1 MYRVWENEEMQRTK
15 TITIPPIP
23 QKTQEV
29 SIYGCDVCGHES
41 KQATSFKKCYLC
53 GRLVCNT
60 YNDKCGGF
68 DPRESGD
75 YPDFYCNICFELKFK
90 KYAQEYEDIEND
102 YSNKLEL
109 LEKKIREESLA
120 H

>member
-1 MYRVWENEEMQRTK
+1 MKRTK
-15 TITIPPIP
+15 TVIIPAIE
-23 QKTQEV
+23 QTTKEV
-29 SIYGCDVCGHES
+29 NIYGCDICGKEN
-41 KQATSFKKCYLC
+41 QRANNFKNCYLC
-53 GRLVCNT
+53 KRFVCDN
-60 YNDKCGGF
+60 YSKRCGNDN
-68 DPRESGD
+68 PNETGD